1 MKKIILLLAATA
13 SIALVSCGNAD
24 KAGSEA
30 DSAATDSTAAEA
42 AVADTISA
50 EDFQTQLDELVAAK
64 DTAGITALLK
74 KSQATISSYAGNSDA
89 VKQYVEK
96 VQKAIDK
103 NAKAINV
110 IYPSFTEIAKKA
122 VALPSEVAETAEK
135 AGKQLV
141 DSAKS
146 ATKRKVESDVNA
158 AKTKT
163 AEAVSAAENEAKK
176 KANEKIENAQKKAN
190 DAVNKAASD
199 VAKKLKLN

>member
-13 SIALVSCGNAD
+13 SIAMVSCGNSD

-30 DSAATDSTAAEA
+30 DSIATDSTATEA

-50 EDFQTQLDELVAAK
+50 EDFQAQLDQLVANK
-64 DTAGITALLK
+64 DTAGISALLK
-74 KSQATISSYAGNSDA
+74 KSQATINSYSGNSDA
-89 VKQYVEK
+89 VKKYVEK

-103 NAKAINV
+103 NAQAINV

-135 AGKQLV
+135 AGKRLV

-146 ATKRKVESDVNA
+146 AAKHKVESDVNA
-158 AKTKT
+158 AQKKANDAVT
-163 AEAVSAAENEAKK
+163 AAQNEAKK

-199 VAKKLKLN
+199 MAKKLKLN